1 VTTPSARA
9 ERPARHPDAPDP
21 GSWRRAHH
29 DVCFGCG
36 DHHPDGLHLR
46 VLIADDLSVRAE
58 LTVTERH
65 QGGPGRAHGGVLA
78 AALDEVLGAA
88 AELVDTSL
96 VTGRLECDY
105 LKPVPLGEILHL
117 SAECI
122 AVDGRK
128 IYARGEGRLGSP
140 DGALAVRAAALFM
153 RVPAELPGG
162 ARPTAHG

>member
-1 VTTPSARA
+1 MSPERPMTTPAA
-9 ERPARHPDAPDP
+9 GAGLPVRHPDAPAP
-21 GSWRRAHH
+21 GSRRPPHH
-29 DVCFGCG
+29 DVCIGCG
-36 DHHPDGLHLR
+36 DAHPSGLRLG
-46 VLIADDLSVRAE
+46 VLIGDGLSVRAE
-58 LTVTERH
+58 LTITELH

-105 LKPVPLGEILHL
+105 LKPVSLGETLHL
-117 SAECI
+117 GAECI

-140 DGALAVRAAALFM
+140 DGPVAVRAAALFM
-153 RVPAELPGG
+153 RVPAAVP
-162 ARPTAHG
+162 

>member
-1 VTTPSARA
+1 MSAERPATTPPAGA
-9 ERPARHPDAPDP
+9 GPPARHPDAPSP
-21 GSWRRAHH
+21 GSWRRPHH

-36 DHHPDGLHLR
+36 DAHPAGLHLR
-46 VLIADDLSVRAE
+46 VLIGDELSVHAE
-58 LTVTERH
+58 LVVTDRH

-88 AELVDTSL
+88 GELVDTSL
-96 VTGRLECDY
+96 VTARLECDY
-105 LKPVPLGEILHL
+105 LKPVPLGESLHL

-128 IYARGEGRLGSP
+128 IYAQGEGRLGSP

-153 RVPAELPGG
+153 RVPAD
-162 ARPTAHG
+162 RP